1 MKKKEF
7 NYQSFVLVP
16 EAWLEQIEEKLN
28 ALMSQSGKQES
39 KTLGDWI
46 SEEDAK
52 QLLGRET
59 TWFYHRR
66 KTGEL
71 KYTKVGRRTYYSLAS
86 IHQFL
91 EQNRNS
97 AA

>member
-7 NYQSFVLVP
+7 NYQSYVLVP
-16 EAWLEQIEEKLN
+16 EAWLEQLDEKLN
-28 ALMSQSGKQES
+28 ALMHRAPEKVS
-39 KTLGDWI
+39 KALGEWI

-59 TWFYHRR
+59 TWFYNKR

-71 KYTKVGRRTYYSLAS
+71 EYTKAGRKTYYSLAS
-86 IHQFL
+86 INRLL
-91 EQNRNS
+91 EQNRNC